1 MTVKGSKLH
10 ACSNVVAMAAPRTI
24 DPTGRTRGEVLT
36 LRVSNSQRKKL
47 EKRAAAEGKS
57 IAQIVRDLLEIFAA

>member
-1 MTVKGSKLH
+1 MTNPPGKLQR
-10 ACSNVVAMAAPRTI
+10 CSNVFDMAAPRTI

-57 IAQIVRDLLEIFAA
+57 IAQIVRELLEKIKA